1 MVGDGAPDVQAA
13 KAAGVPCVVVSF
25 GYTPIPPAELGG
37 DVLIDRFDELEE
49 AIDGFVADQ
58 TLRRSSKA

>member
-1 MVGDGAPDVQAA
+1 M
-13 KAAGVPCVVVSF
+13 PCVVVSF